1 MAFSRS
7 GMTFLD
13 YPLKLNISQSVV
25 QPGTCFM
32 FGWVRASV
40 GDSNAN
46 IALMRLVTIELCKN
60 KPGIY
65 TIKKKNIITCT
76 NTSTSLYLQHW
87 QQPLIMA

>member
-46 IALMRLVTIELCKN
+46 IALMRLVTIELGKN

-65 TIKKKNIITCT
+65 IEVYQTTPKSVRSHFLSPKA
-76 NTSTSLYLQHW
+76 SLCCV
-87 QQPLIMA
+87 